1 MADRR
6 VTKTGKSGGGNIT
19 ALCGAWGRRNS
30 NDAIKD
36 IDDNVHTYYVQQP
49 GTSRA
54 DVIVV
59 NDTPRYLRST
69 PDTTSLNNLD
79 KLPDC

>member
-1 MADRR
+1 MA
-6 VTKTGKSGGGNIT
+6 GGNIT
-19 ALCGAWGRRNS
+19 ALCGAWGRHNS

-36 IDDNVHTYYVQQP
+36 IDDNGHTYYVQQP
-49 GTSRA
+49 RTLRA

-69 PDTTSLNNLD
+69 PDTTSSNNLD
-79 KLPDC
+79 NLPDC